1 LYNYFQ
7 QTSPHFTTNT
17 ESVIRFSRLQIYA
30 YRLSDR
36 SWRDEF
42 RIYWW
47 CKILNSETEP
57 TVVGV
62 VEGSP
67 SSTESSLIETSI
79 TVPAVNAAFY
89 ACAPRTI
96 VSRCHRPLLFSK
108 RIHSNY
114 ELGRFLL
121 VSTDL
126 ISRRIS
132 GVWNLWCPIHTP
144 AISFHYF
151 LLKFFYMP

>member
-1 LYNYFQ
+1 MEN
-7 QTSPHFTTNT
+7 
-17 ESVIRFSRLQIYA
+17 ESVIRFSRRLQIYA

-47 CKILNSETEP
+47 CEILNSETEP
-57 TVVGV
+57 TVLVGV

-89 ACAPRTI
+89 AYARGTT
-96 VSRCHRPLLFSK
+96 VSRCHRLLLFWRK
-108 RIHSNY
+108 EFI
-114 ELGRFLL
+114 
-121 VSTDL
+121 L
-126 ISRRIS
+126 ITSS
-132 GVWNLWCPIHTP
+132 ADCCSFWPIWYRHAYQRCEICDTSLSP
-144 AISFHYF
+144 RAISFHCFCIF
-151 LLKFFYMP
+151 LENSCSKWEN